1 MDKEIGMAVHVK
13 VRLLGVLRGLSGKD
27 WVPVKSE
34 GPPTVRKVIQNLTGA
49 FSPEFKQILIDPEL
63 EDPRPNALI
72 LVNGREIGVLQG
84 LETEVNDGD
93 EIVLVPVSHGG

>member
-1 MDKEIGMAVHVK
+1 MAIHAN
-13 VRLLGVLRGLSGKD
+13 VRILGVFRGLSRKS
-27 WVPVKSE
+27 WVSLETEEPT
-34 GPPTVRKVIQNLTGA
+34 TVRKVIQKLTEA
-49 FSPEFKQILIDPEL
+49 FSPEFKRILIDPEL

-72 LVNGREIGVLQG
+72 LVNGREISVLRG

>member
-1 MDKEIGMAVHVK
+1 MAIHVK
-13 VRLLGVLRGLSGKD
+13 VRLLGVLRGFSWKD
-27 WVPVKSE
+27 WVPVESE
-34 GPPTVRKVIQNLTGA
+34 ESTSVRKVIQKLTEA
-49 FSPEFKQILIDPEL
+49 FSPEFKRVLMDPDL

-72 LVNGREIGVLQG
+72 LVNGKEISVLQG